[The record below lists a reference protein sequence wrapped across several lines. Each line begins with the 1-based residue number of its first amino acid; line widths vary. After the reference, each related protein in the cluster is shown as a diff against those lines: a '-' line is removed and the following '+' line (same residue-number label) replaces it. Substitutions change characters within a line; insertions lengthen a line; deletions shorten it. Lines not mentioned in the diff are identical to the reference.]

1 MNIKALLG
9 LALVVGAGYLAFMFM
24 PPYFANFQFTDDV
37 QSIAK
42 FAAVNTRSEDDLRA
56 EVMKKAR
63 EYELPIKPEQL
74 KVNRTDRAVNIS
86 VDYVV
91 VVNLVGDKQVP
102 LNFHVASK

>member
-9 LALVVGAGYLAFMFM
+9 LALVVGAGYLGFMFM
-24 PPYFANFQFTDDV
+24 PPYFSNFQFNDDV

-56 EVMKKAR
+56 DVMKKAR
-63 EYELPIKPEQL
+63 EYDLPIKPEQL
-74 KVNRTDRAVNIS
+74 KISRNERAVNIS

-91 VVNLVGDKQVP
+91 VVELIGDKQVP

>member
-9 LALVVGAGYLAFMFM
+9 LVLVVGAGYLAFMFM
-24 PPYFANFQFTDDV
+24 PPYFSNFQFTDDV
-37 QSIAK
+37 QTIAK
-42 FAAVNTRSEDDLRA
+42 FAAVNTKTEEDLRA
-56 EVMKKAR
+56 EVMKKAKD
-63 EYELPIKPEQL
+63 YDLPIKPEQL
-74 KVNRTDRAVNIS
+74 RISRNDRAVNIS